1 MKSADLLQD
10 STHLMQLLESWADAG
25 WLRWLDVEVARFF
38 LEITED
44 ASPLLI
50 LAIALTSHQNGRGHV
65 CFDLKHALD
74 APESAL
80 LLPPEN
86 AQSTPQYLPQTLFA
100 HISLAQWF
108 AALQHPSLV
117 SQGPG
122 NSPLVLG
129 GTEERPLLY
138 LRRFWQHEQSIKQA
152 IESRLSTQYDLPTTL
167 LSESLNRLFP
177 NAGITPDWQKIA
189 CALAA
194 RQAFSIIT
202 GGPGTGKTTTVVKLL
217 ALLQQVSLTQ
227 QGRPLSIRLAAP
239 TGKAAAR
246 LNASIAS
253 QVKGLDL
260 SSFENEAQIRKD
272 IPTEVTTLHRL
283 LGPLRNSR
291 FFRHHRGNPLRVDL
305 VVVDEASMIDVELMA
320 QLLDALPADAR
331 LILLGDKDQL
341 ASVEAGAVLGNL
353 CHRAEAGHYTPD
365 TQAWLA
371 NVTQQPLPDAFL
383 DLNGTTKD
391 QAITMLRHSYRFGET
406 SGIGHLARRVN
417 QVEQQDSSPPIYS
430 LFDRFS
436 DIQRILLSSTATPAL
451 DQLLCDPASGYG
463 AYLNTLHATPIEQL
477 TSASA
482 RDHWALSILEQ
493 HSQFQLLCALRKGE
507 QGVEAMNRYI
517 EQLLIKKGLIKEVGA
532 WYAGRP
538 IMITQNDYSLNL
550 MNGDIGVTLPYPYQ
564 NDDGH
569 PRIGLR
575 VAFLSGDGSQQIRWI
590 LPSRLQA
597 HETVF
602 AMTVH
607 KSQGSEFTHTAL
619 MLPAYDNPILT
630 RELIYTGITRAKRQF
645 TLIDTSNQ
653 ILNNAVK
660 ARVYRVSG
668 L

>member
-1 MKSADLLQD
+1 MKSIDALQD
-10 STHLMQLLESWADAG
+10 STFLIQLLESWAEAG

-38 LEITED
+38 QEMTED

-100 HISLAQWF
+100 HISLDQWF
-108 AALQHPSLV
+108 SALQHPRLV
-117 SQGPG
+117 SEGSG

-129 GTEERPLLY
+129 GTQARPLLY

-152 IESRLSTQYDLPTTL
+152 IESRLSTQYDLPISL
-167 LSESLNRLFP
+167 LSDSLNRLFP
-177 NAGITPDWQKIA
+177 QADVNPDWQKIA

-194 RQAFSIIT
+194 RQGFSIIT

-260 SSFENEAQIRKD
+260 SSFTNEAQIRQD

-320 QLLDALPADAR
+320 QLLDALPAEAR

-371 NVTQQPLPDAFL
+371 NVTQQTLPDAFL
-383 DLNGTTKD
+383 DANGTRKD
-391 QAITMLRHSYRFGET
+391 QAITMLRHSYRFGDT
-406 SGIGHLARRVN
+406 SGIGQLARRVN
-417 QVEQQDSSPPIYS
+417 QAEQPNTSSPIHS
-430 LFDRFS
+430 LFDQFP
-436 DIQRILLSSTATPAL
+436 DIQRILLNSTDTPAL
-451 DQLLCDPASGYG
+451 NQLLCTGYG
-463 AYLNTLHATPIEQL
+463 AYLNALHATPMTESM
-477 TSASA
+477 TASA
-482 RDHWALSILEQ
+482 RDHWALGILEE

-507 QGVEAMNRYI
+507 QGVDAMNAYI
-517 EQLLIKKGLIKEVGA
+517 EQLLFKQGLIKETGT

-538 IMITQNDYSLNL
+538 VMITQNDYSLNL
-550 MNGDIGVTLPYPYQ
+550 MNGDIGVTLPYHYRE
-564 NDDGH
+564 DGQA
-569 PRIGLR
+569 RLGLR

-645 TLIDTSNQ
+645 TLIDRSNH